1 MKTQNISSKVLS
13 NKYYVL
19 YRPLGSIN
27 DKSSSTVSQDLED
40 AGAVIPEWKYPLS
53 DDEAEDHRGNIDH
66 SATSDNF
73 GMDI

>member
-1 MKTQNISSKVLS
+1 M
-13 NKYYVL
+13 
-19 YRPLGSIN
+19 GSIN

-40 AGAVIPEWKYPLS
+40 AGVVIPEWKYPLS

-73 GMDI
+73 GMDIWLTALRYRKILVGFWVWF